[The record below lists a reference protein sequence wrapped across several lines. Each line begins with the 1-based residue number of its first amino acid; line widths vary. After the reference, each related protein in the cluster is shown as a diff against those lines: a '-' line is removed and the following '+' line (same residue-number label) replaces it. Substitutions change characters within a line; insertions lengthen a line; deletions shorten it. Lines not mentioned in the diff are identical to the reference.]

1 MMLGLFRYLYRTEQ
15 ATTPPP
21 TVMEA
26 QRVLPPA
33 PRLQTTTAADI
44 VELRNRED
52 EILRNYGW
60 VDRNAGVVR
69 LPIDRAMELIVE
81 RGLPQ
86 PKTPPAPKPAAPG
99 ARKQ

>member
-1 MMLGLFRYLYRTEQ
+1 
-15 ATTPPP
+15 
-21 TVMEA
+21 MEA

-44 VELRNRED
+44 VELHKKED

-86 PKTPPAPKPAAPG
+86 PKPVAASKPAVA
-99 ARKQ
+99 ASRKQ